1 MSIRSS
7 RLVSPIWRFTLI
19 ATVLLGTSLG
29 IPYVG
34 HSDLTG
40 AALADQGPSNDAVDI
55 FPDFSLGGF
64 GQPTEPPITW
74 SAHYY
79 GVGRETARLE
89 VAAQIGANWHLY
101 SLTQKPGGPLPTKL
115 TIESPSSV
123 TLTDVFRP
131 DTEPQKAVSKTFKG
145 LTVEEHKD
153 RVVFSAPIHIPEDF
167 RGEISVRAAG
177 LICSDEDG
185 SCRPVKETLTA
196 TFAGPADTSA
206 KESDAAASGKPAQ
219 WFRDKDY
226 SVAWR
231 AALKPSKLAPGD
243 QGILEFT
250 AKPDQDFHV
259 YRSTID
265 DADSS
270 TNFVVTQKHSL
281 KVGRPTSEQP
291 VISKSIL
298 PTMPPVHFYKGEVTW
313 KLPIQI
319 PDTTGTGEYKIE
331 GMIGYQAC
339 TDNACLQPM
348 AMKFAVN
355 VPVVGPSDAKAAVGS
370 APMTLAPAKRADALD
385 AAATVKWVDEIEANE
400 TDEDESVTPAS
411 KEPMSFP
418 KVLLLAFLGGVI
430 LNFMP
435 CVLPVVGLKVMSFV
449 QQAGEDRRRV
459 LMLNVVYA
467 LGILAVFAL
476 LAGLAVVLSF
486 KWGEQFTYFP
496 FRIGVTL
503 LLFALA
509 LSYLGVWEIPV
520 PGVAAGKGS
529 QELQNR
535 EGYAGAFFKG
545 VFATILAT
553 PCSGPLLGAI
563 LALTITL
570 ASYQTIMV
578 IMTVGLGMAIPYL
591 IIGLRP
597 SLISWLPKP
606 GNWMETLKELMAFLF
621 LGTVAFFFHQFS
633 DDHKLPVFIAMIGV
647 WFGCWMIGKVP
658 NWASIQKRLI
668 AWSGGIASAAL
679 IGILAFQL
687 LAPGEPEPGE
697 KRIRWEPFDEVKLAE
712 LQAEGRTVMVD
723 FTAKWCVNC
732 IVNYNV
738 ALDTEPTRKM
748 LEELDAVAMLADWTD
763 QNQRIKAK
771 LEELQSS
778 SIPLLAIYPGSNPN
792 EPIVL
797 RDLVSQ
803 EAVLNAL
810 RKAGSSVDAPSIA
823 SRGPQSRIPEVASNS
838 R

>member
-1 MSIRSS
+1 MPSGQGDIDGNLCGTRRHIIDGARCGGERSIR
-7 RLVSPIWRFTLI
+7 
-19 ATVLLGTSLG
+19 
-29 IPYVG
+29 
-34 HSDLTG
+34 
-40 AALADQGPSNDAVDI
+40 
-55 FPDFSLGGF
+55 
-64 GQPTEPPITW
+64 E
-74 SAHYY
+74 
-79 GVGRETARLE
+79 
-89 VAAQIGANWHLY
+89 
-101 SLTQKPGGPLPTKL
+101 
-115 TIESPSSV
+115 
-123 TLTDVFRP
+123 
-131 DTEPQKAVSKTFKG
+131 
-145 LTVEEHKD
+145 
-153 RVVFSAPIHIPEDF
+153 
-167 RGEISVRAAG
+167 
-177 LICSDEDG
+177 
-185 SCRPVKETLTA
+185 
-196 TFAGPADTSA
+196 
-206 KESDAAASGKPAQ
+206 

-231 AALKPSKLAPGD
+231 ASLKPSKLAPGQ
-243 QGILEFT
+243 QGVLEFT

-259 YRSTID
+259 YRSVTD

-270 TNFVVTQKHSL
+270 TNFVVTQKQTL
-281 KVGRPTSEQP
+281 KVGKPISDQA

-319 PDTTGTGEYKIE
+319 PETAGVGDYKLE

-348 AMKFAVN
+348 AMKFAVT
-355 VPVVGPSDAKAAVGS
+355 VPVVGAPESKSAVGTS
-370 APMTLAPAKRADALD
+370 PIALTPAKRADALD
-385 AAATVKWVDEIEANE
+385 AAATIEWVDEIEDKEQIDAA
-400 TDEDESVTPAS
+400 TTPPPS
-411 KEPMSFP
+411 KKSMSFP
-418 KVLLLAFLGGVI
+418 RVLFLAFLGGVI

-449 QQAGEDRRRV
+449 QQAGEDRGRI

-467 LGILAVFAL
+467 LGILSVFAL

-496 FRIGVTL
+496 FRLGVTL

-520 PGVAAGKGS
+520 PGMAAGKGS

-570 ASYQTIMV
+570 AAYQTIMV
-578 IMTVGLGMAIPYL
+578 IMTVGLGMAMPYL
-591 IIGLRP
+591 IIGARP

-633 DDHKLPVFIAMIGV
+633 DVQKLPVFISMIGV

-658 NWASIQKRLI
+658 DWASIQKRLM
-668 AWSGGIASAAL
+668 AWSGGIASAAV
-679 IGILAFQL
+679 IGILAFRL
-687 LAPGEPEPGE
+687 LVPGTPEPGE

-738 ALDTEPTRKM
+738 ALDTEPTRQM
-748 LEELDAVAMLADWTD
+748 LEDLDAVAMLADWTD
-763 QNQRIKAK
+763 QNQRIKDK

-778 SIPLLAIYPGSNPN
+778 SIPLLAIYPGVNPD

-803 EAVLNAL
+803 EAVLDAL
-810 RKAGSSVDAPSIA
+810 REAGSSVAAPAIA
-823 SRGPQSRIPEVASNS
+823 ARNRKVKIPEVASNA